1 MEPVAGNPRT
11 GLAVPTA
18 LVTGATSGI
27 GAAFVERLAADG
39 RDLVIVARDRDR
51 LEATASAARACGV
64 AVEVLPADLAEAAD
78 RDRVA
83 ERRRRAG
90 RPPRQQRGLRVG
102 RRLPRRGPCRPAP
115 PARRQRHRRAAALPR
130 RAARDDRAGPRRCGQ
145 RLQRRRVPARP
156 WRHLRCGQGVG
167 HLVHRGPRRLAD
179 RHGRARDGAVPRVRP
194 HRVPRAGAD
203 RRGEPHR
210 PDVAERRA
218 GRRRMSGRP
227 GKGKGGVGA
236 QRAIQ
241 GAASAADV
249 LPRPLVRG
257 LVRRFEGR

>member
-1 MEPVAGNPRT
+1 MLRALLGASVGSAV
-11 GLAVPTA
+11 VPTA

-51 LEATASAARACGV
+51 LEAAGGARAT
-64 AVEVLPADLAEAAD
+64 APVEVLAADLSVAAD

-83 ERRRRAG
+83 ERAASVDLLVNNAGFALPGEFLDAEPG
-90 RPPRQQRGLRVG
+90 RP
-102 RRLPRRGPCRPAP
+102 AT
-115 PARRQRHRRAAALPR
+115 PARRQRHGRHAAEPG

-145 RLQRRRVPARP
+145 RLQRRRVPPRP
-156 WRHLRCGQGVG
+156 RRHLRCGQGVG
-167 HLVHRGPRRLAD
+167 HLVHRSPRLLA
-179 RHGRARDGAVPRVRP
+179 RGHRRPGDGAVPGVRA

-210 PDVAERRA
+210 PDVA
-218 GRRRMSGRP
+218 GRRTGSSTNASPTWQEERWCPCPAGNTRRCR
-227 GKGKGGVGA
+227 
-236 QRAIQ
+236 QRRTCC
-241 GAASAADV
+241 
-249 LPRPLVRG
+249 PRPLLRG